1 MNWEMISAIGQML
14 GAIGVIISLIY
25 LALQIRNQKTESRRA
40 SINLLT
46 THWSDLMKA
55 HVESEE
61 FSALWLR
68 GVESFDSLDATSKL
82 RFSAHL
88 GRFLRTADSL
98 YLYLREGGM
107 NDQLW
112 GGLERTLAGTVA
124 YPGFQQ
130 WWPTR
135 KAWFTKEFVALIERL
150 IASEKPSIY
159 ERYQ

>member
-14 GAIGVIISLIY
+14 GAIGVIVSLIY
-25 LALQIRNQKTESRRA
+25 LALQIRNHKTESRRA

-61 FSALWLR
+61 FCTLWLR
-68 GVESFDSLDATSKL
+68 GVQSFESLEGPAKL

-98 YLYLREGGM
+98 YLYLRRGEM
-107 NDQLW
+107 DDQLW
-112 GGLERTLAGTVA
+112 RGVDRTLAGTAA

-135 KAWFTKEFVALIERL
+135 KSWYTDEFAALIDRH
-150 IASEKPSIY
+150 IASNRPEIFAAY
-159 ERYQ
+159 E

>member
-14 GAIGVIISLIY
+14 GAIGVIVSLVY
-25 LALQIRNQKTESRRA
+25 LAVQIRNQKTESRRA
-40 SINLLT
+40 AINLLT

-55 HVESEE
+55 HVESAE
-61 FSALWLR
+61 FCSLWLR
-68 GVESFDSLDATSKL
+68 GIESFDDLDPPSKM

-107 NDQLW
+107 NEQLW
-112 GGLERTLAGTVA
+112 HGLERTLAGTIA
-124 YPGFQQ
+124 YRGFQE

-135 KAWFTKEFVALIERL
+135 KSWYTAEFGALVERL
-150 IASEKPSIY
+150 IASEMPDI
-159 ERYQ
+159 

>member
-1 MNWEMISAIGQML
+1 MNWEMISAVGQML
-14 GAIGVIISLIY
+14 GAIGVIVSLIY
-25 LALQIRNQKTESRRA
+25 LAVQIRNQKTESRRA
-40 SINLLT
+40 AINLLT

-55 HVESEE
+55 HVDSAE

-68 GVESFDSLDATSKL
+68 GVESFDNLDATSKL

-107 NDQLW
+107 DEQLW
-112 GGLERTLAGTVA
+112 NGLERTLAGTVA

-135 KAWFTKEFVALIERL
+135 KEWYTAEFRTLIDSL
-150 IASEKPSIY
+150 IASERPDIY
-159 ERYQ
+159 EKYR